1 MKDTY
6 KKLMFIAYGQSLALD
21 RMYIFL
27 TMFDDFLNKYTNTDQ
42 FNEENI
48 RFYLKRLEKETKL
61 VIKDNNRIIAV
72 AEDLK

>member
-42 FNEENI
+42 FN
-48 RFYLKRLEKETKL
+48 
-61 VIKDNNRIIAV
+61 
-72 AEDLK
+72 